1 MKLLYSFR
9 GSLKLFPS
17 ALFIVFLTASCVKEN
32 VDLRHISNTV
42 DWRPKYAMP
51 LAYGSLSLKEIV
63 NAIDTNGIMK
73 EYPNGLLYLSYH
85 NRIFSKTVDS
95 IITIPNQQFQQL
107 FTGLALPGVFPPND
121 SIKYNSSSNYNFN
134 FNNGAEI
141 DSINFKN
148 GTLVF
153 TVRSEFL
160 HTGSITI
167 TTPTMTKNSVPF
179 KITMPINKLDGSFAD
194 SIFQSL
200 TGYKLNFNAIN
211 QIPVTYSVVL
221 RKDGGAPIL
230 ATQKISIDIDI
241 RQTAF
246 KSIFG
251 YFSSFQL
258 IDNFPSKVLIDVY
271 QNIIATNAKVADP
284 RLNICYNNS
293 FGIPIRIQLNNVRTF
308 SKSSGYTPVTLN
320 PSVNPIDVLFPNIN
334 QLGTLM
340 KDTVRID
347 KNTSSIATAFNS
359 SPEEFLA
366 NITATTNIGGKT
378 HNNFALDTSR
388 FDVDMN
394 VELPMDFQA
403 SNYRRV
409 DTIVDFDLSTIT
421 KDYSIIN
428 KLAIYGTF
436 TNSIPCDLG
445 LQVYLVDSL
454 YTKVDSLFTLADQ
467 PVIKGGEIDS
477 NGNVIKP
484 GSKISQFIYSGD
496 RIKPLS
502 KVKHALLYA
511 NISTAGGGLTY
522 VKFYSK
528 YLLNLSLGVQ
538 IDLKITSLDQFK

>member
-1 MKLLYSFR
+1 
-9 GSLKLFPS
+9 
-17 ALFIVFLTASCVKEN
+17 
-32 VDLRHISNTV
+32 V

-63 NAIDTNGIMK
+63 NAIDTSGIIQ
-73 EYPNGLLYLSYH
+73 EYPNGLLYISYH

-107 FTGLALPGVFPPND
+107 FTGAALPGVFPPND
-121 SIKYNSSSNYNFN
+121 SIKYTSNTNYNFN
-134 FNNGAEI
+134 FNNGEEI
-141 DSINFKN
+141 DSVNFKSGN
-148 GTLVF
+148 LVLK
-153 TVRSEFL
+153 VRSEFL
-160 HTGSITI
+160 HTGKITV
-167 TTPTMTKNSVPF
+167 TMPTMIKNGQAF

-194 SIFQSL
+194 SISQSL
-200 TGYKLNFNAIN
+200 SNYKLTFNAIN
-211 QIPVTYSVVL
+211 KIPITYSVVL
-221 RKDGGAPIL
+221 LKNSGDSIL
-230 ATQKISIDIDI
+230 ATQKLSIDIDI
-241 RQTAF
+241 RQPSF

-258 IDNFPSKVLIDVY
+258 INNFPSKVLIDLY
-271 QNIIATNAKVADP
+271 QNVIATNAKVADP

-293 FGIPIRIQLNNVRTF
+293 FGIPIRIQLNNARTF
-308 SKSSGYTPVTLN
+308 NSAFGYTPVTLN
-320 PSVNPIDVLFPNIN
+320 ASVNPINVLFPNLN
-334 QLGTLM
+334 QIGTSM
-340 KDTVRID
+340 KDTVKIN
-347 KNTSSIATAFNS
+347 KTNSSIATAFNN
-359 SPEEFLA
+359 SPEEFLS
-366 NITATTNIGGKT
+366 NVTATTNTGGKT

-403 SNYRRV
+403 SNYKRV
-409 DTIVDFDLSTIT
+409 DTIMDFDLSNIT
-421 KDYSIIN
+421 KDYTIIN

-445 LQVYLVDSL
+445 LQVVLTDSL
-454 YTKVDSLFTLADQ
+454 YQAVDSLFTAADQ

-496 RIKPLS
+496 KLKPLS

-511 NISTAGGGLTY
+511 NISTAGGGLTS

-528 YLLNLSLGVQ
+528 YLLSLSLGVQ
-538 IDLKITSLDQFK
+538 VDLKINSLDQLK